1 MLFLLCACAQKENSA
16 IDSKQKYMSYISVLQ
31 DQNIFS
37 GKPEHFDVSAE
48 MSRIDGGYR
57 YYITID
63 QPRTSMYDIMV
74 IAVEDDVDYSE
85 TMAACSGIFDSKY
98 NMVPNQTKTDLG
110 FVKGIVISG
119 TSTKKETVLKL
130 FVEYKNSDGSK
141 VFNDFIEIPVS
152 AGE

>member
-1 MLFLLCACAQKENSA
+1 
-16 IDSKQKYMSYISVLQ
+16 MSYISVLQ
-31 DQNIFS
+31 DQNVFS
-37 GKPEHFDVSAE
+37 GKSEHFDVSAE
-48 MSRIDGGYR
+48 MSRIDNGYR

-63 QPRTSMYDIMV
+63 KPRTSMYDIMA
-74 IAVEDDVDYSE
+74 IAVEDGVDYNE

-98 NMVPNQTKTDLG
+98 NMIPNQTKTDQG
-110 FVKGIVISG
+110 FVKGIVISA
-119 TSTKKETVLKL
+119 TSAKKETVLKL